1 MPTFTPRLAV
11 VLAALSPLGTLPLAA
26 QGTPAMATVYLKEG
40 GVIHGQIL
48 SENDPNGVRIKSQK
62 SGTTFLLKTVWIDSI
77 VKAPSAPAVQAA
89 APAVA
94 APAAQAAAAP
104 KPVAATSASYAPAL
118 PASAV
123 TTSAPAPSAPAP
135 SAPLPARPVVAAPV
149 VDGLEPPPA
158 AAPAS
163 APAAQPAK
171 ASKSSAEK
179 KPAKFSHW
187 YVGGGGSAPTGDM
200 SSSTGIGFSGMLA
213 YGKGMSQIT
222 QLRLGGA
229 GNYWSVSSLD
239 ATVYDITGT
248 FDLLLGKRIPS
259 FIAPYGLIGGVGG
272 VRNVSPPPGFV
283 GYTRNPLYGG
293 RVGGGL
299 NSRRIFVEVSYQKV
313 WVDGTT
319 SGYVPF
325 VFGFRF

>member
-11 VLAALSPLGTLPLAA
+11 MLVAFGAISTAAPLAA
-26 QGTPAMATVYLKEG
+26 QGTPTMGTVYLKEG

-48 SENDPNGVRIKSQK
+48 SENDPNGVRIKSAK
-62 SGTTFLLKTVWIDSI
+62 SGTTFVLKTVWIDSI
-77 VKAPSAPAVQAA
+77 VKAPGAP
-89 APAVA
+89 
-94 APAAQAAAAP
+94 
-104 KPVAATSASYAPAL
+104 TAL
-118 PASAV
+118 A
-123 TTSAPAPSAPAP
+123 SAPAPAPAPAVTSPVSAPA
-135 SAPLPARPVVAAPV
+135 ATIPAASTVAVQSEPMPAKPVVSVPV
-149 VDGLEPPPA
+149 VDALDPPPA
-158 AAPAS
+158 AT
-163 APAAQPAK
+163 PAAQPAK

-200 SSSTGIGFSGMLA
+200 SSGTDIGYTGMLA
-213 YGKGMSQIT
+213 YAAGVGKMT

-229 GNYWSVSSLD
+229 GNYWSASASD
-239 ATVYDITGT
+239 ANAYDLTGT
-248 FDLLLGKRIPS
+248 FDVLFGKRIPG
-259 FIAPYGLIGGVGG
+259 FVAPYGLLGGVGG
-272 VRNVSPPPGFV
+272 VRNISPPPGFV
-283 GYTRNPLYGG
+283 GNTRNPLYGA
-293 RVGGGL
+293 RIGGGL

>member
-1 MPTFTPRLAV
+1 MPTFAPRVAV
-11 VLAALSPLGTLPLAA
+11 VLVALTTIAGSVPLAA

-40 GVIHGQIL
+40 GVIHGTIL
-48 SENDPNGVRIKSQK
+48 NENDPNGVRIKSQK
-62 SGTTFLLKTVWIDSI
+62 SGTVFLLKTVWIDSI
-77 VKAPSAPAVQAA
+77 VKAPT

-94 APAAQAAAAP
+94 PLAPVQSAVAGSAPAGSAAAP
-104 KPVAATSASYAPAL
+104 SAVAASTVT
-118 PASAV
+118 ASAV
-123 TTSAPAPSAPAP
+123 DVSAPAP
-135 SAPLPARPVVAAPV
+135 SAPLPAGPTIDGPV

-158 AAPAS
+158 AAAPNTPSA
-163 APAAQPAK
+163 APAASSN
-171 ASKSSAEK
+171 SKAEK
-179 KPAKFSHW
+179 KPAKFAHW
-187 YVGGGGSAPTGDM
+187 YVGGGGAAPTGDM

-213 YGKGMSQIT
+213 YGAGISQMT
-222 QLRLGGA
+222 QVRVGGA

-239 ATVYDITGT
+239 ANVYDVTGT
-248 FDLLLGKRIPS
+248 LDLLIGKRIPG
-259 FIAPYGLIGGVGG
+259 FLAPYGLIGGVGG
-272 VRNVSPPPGFV
+272 VRNVSPPPGFA

>member
-11 VLAALSPLGTLPLAA
+11 VLVALSAMITVSPLAA
-26 QGTPAMATVYLKEG
+26 QAAPVMATVYLKEG

-48 SENDPNGVRIKSQK
+48 NENDPNGVRIKSAK

-77 VKAPSAPAVQAA
+77 VKAPSAP
-89 APAVA
+89 
-94 APAAQAAAAP
+94 
-104 KPVAATSASYAPAL
+104 TAL
-118 PASAV
+118 A
-123 TTSAPAPSAPAP
+123 SAPAPSAPAP
-135 SAPLPARPVVAAPV
+135 SAVAVSAPAVSAPAVSAPAPSAPAVTAPPAPAPV
-149 VDGLEPPPA
+149 VDALDPPPVAA
-158 AAPAS
+158 AAP
-163 APAAQPAK
+163 QPAK

-187 YVGGGGSAPTGDM
+187 YVGGGGSAPTGAMGDG
-200 SSSTGIGFSGMLA
+200 TDIGYSGMLA
-213 YGKGMSQIT
+213 YAAGVGKLT
-222 QLRLGGA
+222 QLRLGAA
-229 GNYWSVSSLD
+229 GNYWSASASD
-239 ATVYDITGT
+239 ANAYDMTGT
-248 FDLLLGKRIPS
+248 FDVLIGKRVPG
-259 FIAPYGLIGGVGG
+259 FLAPYGLVGGVGG
-272 VRNVSPPPGFV
+272 TRNTSPPPGFT
-283 GYTRNPLYGG
+283 GYARNPLYGA